1 MMIPQNTA
9 CHFTSPHIK
18 KQLKKKKNPKMYN
31 YVVFS
36 PSGFLKPLNLSFA
49 DLFLYVHSL
58 FKDR

>member
-1 MMIPQNTA
+1 
-9 CHFTSPHIK
+9 
-18 KQLKKKKNPKMYN
+18 MYN
-31 YVVFS
+31 YVVVS